1 MIKKYISYL
10 FLWLVSTSMA
20 HAVLTIEITQGS
32 EDAQAIAVVPFEWL
46 GKGTPP
52 TSLKNI
58 IAADLQRSGQFSP
71 LPNKDLIS
79 QPHDGTEVKYQTW
92 RALNVGYIVVGKIKE
107 LVDGSFQVQFQL
119 LDVFKGHQLAGYSIR
134 SLNSGLRRT
143 AHHISDIIYK
153 TITGEEG
160 AFNTHISY
168 ITLTKESKNKN
179 NKTYQLAIADADGYN
194 EKIIYSSPQP
204 LMSPSWSPDGTRL
217 AYVSFINGRPE
228 IYVQNIFSA
237 KKELIASFKG
247 LNNAPRWSPDGRNLA
262 LTLSKDG
269 NPEIYIL
276 NLSSRKLTRIT
287 KSYAIDTEPEWLPN
301 NKGLI
306 FTSDR
311 GGSPQLYEI
320 KLNRNK
326 AISRARRITF
336 EGNYNTRP
344 AVSADGRYVAMVH
357 RTQGRF
363 RIAVLERDTQNF
375 RILTNGRLDESPS
388 FAPNGRMIIFATEE
402 KYRGILSAVSVDGR
416 ARQRLSFKK
425 GDVREPV
432 WSPYK
437 INK

>member
-1 MIKKYISYL
+1 MLRKNVLIL
-10 FLWLVSTSMA
+10 FSWLLVNSMA

-32 EDAQAIAVVPFEWL
+32 EGSQPIAIIPFEWK

-52 TSLKNI
+52 VSLNNI
-58 IAADLQRSGQFSP
+58 VSADLQRSGQFSP

-79 QPHDGTEVKYQTW
+79 RPHEGTDVKYQTW
-92 RALNVGYIVVGKIKE
+92 RALNVGYLVVGKIHA
-107 LVDGSFQVQFQL
+107 LVDGSFQIQFQL
-119 LDVFKGHQLAGYSIR
+119 LDVFKGRQLAGYSIR

-143 AHHISDIIYK
+143 GHHISDIIYK

-168 ITLTKESKNKN
+168 ITVSKNKK
-179 NKTYQLAIADADGYN
+179 NKNIKLYQLAIADADGYN

-217 AYVSFINGRPE
+217 AYVSFLNGRPE
-228 IYVQNIFSA
+228 IYVQNIFSS
-237 KKELIASFKG
+237 KQEKLTTFSG
-247 LNNAPRWSPDGRNLA
+247 LNNAPRWSPDGKYLA

-269 NPEIYIL
+269 NPEIYIM
-276 NLSSRKLTRIT
+276 NVGSRKITRIT
-287 KSYAIDTEPEWLPN
+287 RNYAIDTEPEWLPN

-320 KLNRNK
+320 KLSNNRVVG
-326 AISRARRITF
+326 RAQRLTY
-336 EGNYNTRP
+336 EGNYNSRP
-344 AVSADGRYVAMVH
+344 TVSLDGRYVAMVH

-363 RIAVLERDTQNF
+363 RIAVLERGTQNF
-375 RILTNGRLDESPS
+375 RVLTKGQLDESPS
-388 FAPNGRMIIFATEE
+388 FAPNGRMIIYATEE
-402 KYRGILSAVSVDGR
+402 KFRGILSVVSVDGR
-416 ARQRLSFKK
+416 ARQKLSFKK

-437 INK
+437 VSK

>member
-1 MIKKYISYL
+1 MIKYSSLFL
-10 FLWLVSTSMA
+10 FLWLSLNSMA
-20 HAVLTIEITQGS
+20 HAVLTIEITQGT
-32 EDAQAIAVVPFEWL
+32 EGAQPIAIVPFEWI
-46 GKGTPP
+46 GKGNQPS
-52 TSLKNI
+52 SLKNI

-71 LPNKDLIS
+71 LANEDLIS
-79 QPHDGTEVKYQTW
+79 QPHEGTQVNYQTW
-92 RALNVGYIVVGKIKE
+92 RALNVGYIVVGKIQE

-119 LDVFKGHQLAGYSIR
+119 LDVFKGRQLAGYSIR

-168 ITLTKESKNKN
+168 ITVTRDKN
-179 NKTYQLAIADADGYN
+179 NNKLYQLAIADADGYN
-194 EKIIYSSPQP
+194 EKIIFSSSQP

-217 AYVSFINGRPE
+217 AYVSFLNGRPE

-237 KKELIASFKG
+237 KKTKMVSFKG
-247 LNNAPRWSPDGRNLA
+247 LNNAPRWSPDGSYLA

-269 NPEIYIL
+269 NPEIYIM
-276 NLSSRKLTRIT
+276 NINSRKLTRIT
-287 KSYAIDTEPEWLPN
+287 NSYAIDTEPEWLPDSN
-301 NKGLI
+301 GLI

-320 KLNRNK
+320 KLKQYRPT
-326 AISRARRITF
+326 SRAQRLTF
-336 EGNYNTRP
+336 EGDYNSRAT
-344 AVSADGRYVAMVH
+344 VSSDGRYLAMVH
-357 RTQGRF
+357 RSQGKF
-363 RIAVLERDTQNF
+363 RIAVLERETKIF
-375 RILTNGRLDESPS
+375 SVLTDGNLDESPS
-388 FAPNGRMIIFATEE
+388 FAPNGRMIIYATEE
-402 KYRGILSAVSVDGR
+402 KYNGILSAVSVDGR
-416 ARQRLSFKK
+416 ARQRLSFTE

>member
-1 MIKKYISYL
+1 MFQKSIWIIFS
-10 FLWLVSTSMA
+10 WLVMSSA
-20 HAVLTIEITQGS
+20 VHAVLTIEITQGS
-32 EDAQAIAVVPFEWL
+32 EGAQPIAIVPFEWT
-46 GKGTPP
+46 GTGTPP
-52 TSLKNI
+52 VSLKNI

-71 LPNKDLIS
+71 LPDKDLIS
-79 QPHDGTEVKYQTW
+79 KPHDGSQVKYKTW
-92 RALNVGYIVVGKIKE
+92 RALNVGYIVVGKIQS

-153 TITGEEG
+153 TVTGEEG

-168 ITLTKESKNKN
+168 ITVTRNKN
-179 NKTYQLAIADADGYN
+179 NKKHYQLSIADADGYN
-194 EKIIYSSPQP
+194 EKVIYNSPQP

-217 AYVSFINGRPE
+217 AYVSFLSGRPE
-228 IYVQNIFSA
+228 IHVQNIYSS
-237 KKELIASFKG
+237 KKTVLASFKG
-247 LNNAPRWSPDGRNLA
+247 LNNAPRWSPNGKYLA

-269 NPEIYIL
+269 NPEIYIM
-276 NLSSRKLTRIT
+276 NVNSRKLTRIT
-287 KSYAIDTEPEWLPN
+287 RSYAIDTEAEWLPDSS
-301 NKGLI
+301 GLI

-320 KLNRNK
+320 KLNQYRK
-326 AISRARRITF
+326 VGRAKRLTF
-336 EGNYNTRP
+336 EGNYNSRP
-344 AVSADGRYVAMVH
+344 AVSVDGRYIAMVH
-357 RTQGRF
+357 RTQGKF
-363 RIAVLERDTQNF
+363 RIAVLERETKHF
-375 RILTNGRLDESPS
+375 RVLTDGKLDESPS
-388 FAPNGRMIIFATEE
+388 FAPNGRMIIYATEE

-416 ARQRLSFKK
+416 AKQRLSFKK

>member
-1 MIKKYISYL
+1 MIRYSSLIL
-10 FLWLVSTSMA
+10 VLWLSLNSLA
-20 HAVLTIEITQGS
+20 HAILTIEITQGS
-32 EDAQAIAVVPFEWL
+32 EGAQPIAIIPFEWK

-52 TSLKNI
+52 VSLKNI
-58 IAADLQRSGQFSP
+58 VAADLQRSGQFTP

-79 QPHDGTEVKYQTW
+79 HPHEGVQVNYQTW
-92 RALNVGYIVVGKIKE
+92 RALNVGYLVVGKIHD
-107 LVDGSFQVQFQL
+107 LPDGSFQVQFQL

-168 ITLTKESKNKN
+168 ITVTRDKN
-179 NKTYQLAIADADGYN
+179 NKKRYQLAIADADGYN
-194 EKIIYSSPQP
+194 EKIIYSSSQP

-217 AYVSFINGRPE
+217 AYVSFLNGRPE
-228 IYVQNIFSA
+228 IYVQNIISA
-237 KKELIASFKG
+237 KKDKLVSFKG
-247 LNNAPRWSPDGRNLA
+247 LNNAPRWSPDGKHLA

-269 NPEIYIL
+269 NPEIYIM
-276 NLSSRKLTRIT
+276 NINSRKLTRIT
-287 KSYAIDTEPEWLPN
+287 RSYAIDTEPEWLPDG
-301 NKGLI
+301 KGLI

-320 KLNRNK
+320 KLNRYK
-326 AISRARRITF
+326 AISRAQRLTF
-336 EGNYNTRP
+336 EGNYNSRP
-344 AVSADGRYVAMVH
+344 SVSSDGRYIAMVH
-357 RTQGRF
+357 RTQGQF
-363 RIAVLERDTQNF
+363 RIAVLERETQHF
-375 RILTNGRLDESPS
+375 SVLTKGQLDESPS
-388 FAPNGRMIIFATEE
+388 FAPNGRMIIYATEE